1 MLNPDRFFDPDPTT
15 RKLARELYS
24 EVKDLPLISP
34 HGHVDSRL
42 FAENK
47 PFPDP
52 AELFIIPD
60 HYVFRMLYSQGI
72 SMESLGIPTV
82 DGTVEETDRRKI
94 WRIFAENFY
103 LFDGTPSGIWLN
115 YELSELFDV
124 QKKLSIETADEIYD
138 HILEKLSTPEF
149 LPRAMFD
156 GFNLEMLT
164 TTDNPWDSLKHHQ
177 QIKESD
183 WNGHIVPCL
192 RPDGVTDI
200 ARADWRENIDKL
212 SDASGIW
219 INNCKQLIRAL
230 ENQRVFFKSMGAI
243 STDHGVQEALTNRL
257 SDNEADQLFQKALTG
272 NTTPQD
278 ARLFTAHML
287 MELARMSCDDGMI
300 MHLHAGVLR
309 NHNERIFQKYGADKG
324 ADIPIV
330 SEFTYNL
337 KPLLNAYGNHP
348 NFTLIVFTLDE
359 STYSRELAPLAG
371 HYPAMKLGPA
381 WWFNDSIQGM
391 IRFRQRAIETA
402 GVYNLIGFI
411 DDTRAFPSIPARHD
425 LARRIDSN
433 FLAGLV
439 ARHIINM
446 DEARTMNN
454 ALAYGLSK
462 KTYRMSAQNQKQ
474 MG

>member
-1 MLNPDRFFDPDPTT
+1 MITLNPDRFFDTDPTV
-15 RKLARELYS
+15 RKIARDLYT

-34 HGHVDSRL
+34 HGHVDPRL

-60 HYVFRMLYSQGI
+60 HYIFRMLYSQGI
-72 SMESLGIPTV
+72 SMESLGIPAL
-82 DGTVEETDRRKI
+82 DGTVEETNRRKI

-103 LFDGTPSGIWLN
+103 LFAGTPSGNWLS

-124 QKKLSIETADEIYD
+124 QAKLTAENADEVYD
-138 HILEKLSTPEF
+138 QIQAKLNTPEY

-156 GFNLEMLT
+156 RFNLEVLT
-164 TTDNPWDSLKHHQ
+164 TTDNPWDTLEYHHA
-177 QIKESD
+177 IRESG
-183 WNGHIVPCL
+183 WNGNIIPCF
-192 RPDGVTDI
+192 RTDGVTDVS
-200 ARADWRENIDKL
+200 RADWKENIEKL

-219 INNCKQLIRAL
+219 INNYQQLIRAL
-230 ENQRVFFKSMGAI
+230 ENRRAFFKSMGTV
-243 STDHGVQEALTNRL
+243 STDHGVQEALTARL
-257 SDNEADQLFQKALTG
+257 FDTEADRIFQNALVG
-272 NTTPQD
+272 KSSPEE

-287 MELARMSCDDGMI
+287 MEMARMSCDDGLI
-300 MHLHAGVLR
+300 MHLHVGVLR
-309 NHNERIFQKYGADKG
+309 NHNDRIFQKYGPDKG

-348 NFTLIVFTLDE
+348 NFKLIVFTLDE

-371 HYPAMKLGPA
+371 HYPAMKIGPS
-381 WWFNDSIQGM
+381 WWFHDSIQGM
-391 IRFRQRAIETA
+391 IRFRQRTFETA

-433 FLAGLV
+433 YLAGLV
-439 ARHIINM
+439 AKHILDR
-446 DEARTMNN
+446 DEARKMNH

-462 KTYRMSAQNQKQ
+462 KMYQK
-474 MG
+474 